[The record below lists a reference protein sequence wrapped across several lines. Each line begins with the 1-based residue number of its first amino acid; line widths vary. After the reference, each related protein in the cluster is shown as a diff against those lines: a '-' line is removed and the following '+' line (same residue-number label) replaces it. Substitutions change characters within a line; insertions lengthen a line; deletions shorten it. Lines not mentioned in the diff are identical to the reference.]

1 MTGSI
6 YENATLFLLI
16 FMRFTGALFF
26 NPLLARKSVPGMLK
40 AGLAFLLALVV
51 FGTVDGGAAPS
62 GDFFVLLILGIKEL
76 AIGFALGFLLE
87 LLFGVAVMAGELID
101 LQLGFSMSKIYDP
114 SSGTSIALSA
124 TLLNLILTLMFF
136 LSGCHLTLIRM
147 LVLTFRVL
155 PAGTAL
161 LGADAAGYLVQ
172 LFGQFLA
179 AALKLALPVIAA
191 ELLAEFGMGVL
202 MRAAPQINI
211 FSVGLQLRVILG
223 FALLLLM
230 IPALARAMDALTAYT
245 FEKMAYAIKLMG

>member
-1 MTGSI
+1 MTSSI
-6 YENATLFLLI
+6 YESATLFLLI

-40 AGLAFLLALVV
+40 AGLAFLLALIV
-51 FGTVDGGAAPS
+51 FGTMDGGAVPQ

-76 AIGFALGFLLE
+76 AIGLALGFLLE

-136 LSGCHLTLIRM
+136 LSGCHLTLIRI

-155 PAGTAL
+155 PAGTVL

-223 FALLLLM
+223 FALLLFM